1 MTPLNYALAALL
13 ATVSPAL
20 AKPVQDEWSSTEARL
35 ISEGTAYQPLRQ
47 PVEHVSSNGRL
58 DVSLDVRAARY
69 EGVVSFNTRLFE
81 GQFPGPTIRVRAGD
95 ALNVTL
101 TNSLG
106 PNNDEHVVCKRRFNI
121 LSAPPPGGKTG
132 GYYSND
138 YLPN

>member
-1 MTPLNYALAALL
+1 MTCLFNYALAATALL
-13 ATVSPAL
+13 AASPAL
-20 AKPVQDEWSSTEARL
+20 AQPVDSWSSTEAQL

-95 ALNVTL
+95 ALNVAL

-106 PNNDEHVVCKRRFNI
+106 PNNDVVCNRPYLYDHISFN
-121 LSAPPPGGKTG
+121 
-132 GYYSND
+132 
-138 YLPN
+138 